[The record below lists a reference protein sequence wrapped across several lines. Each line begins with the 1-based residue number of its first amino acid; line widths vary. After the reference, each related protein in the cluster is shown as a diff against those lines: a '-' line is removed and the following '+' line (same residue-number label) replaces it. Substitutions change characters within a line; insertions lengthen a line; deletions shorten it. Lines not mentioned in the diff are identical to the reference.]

1 MFATTSD
8 CIAVFSDD
16 TTLRSCLADTL
27 PPSATS
33 RTVVVIDWRMRGALR
48 LCTELTAVGDTG
60 VVMVAVPVTGD
71 AGIQALSAGAAGIV
85 YQSQPA
91 SDVARAVEVVARQQV
106 FAPRHVVVALW
117 TRFRAETE
125 RQQHMSE
132 PDLDERLSG
141 REREVYRHTAAGLS
155 NKELADRLSISEA
168 TVKVHLTHIFRK
180 LGVRSR
186 GELAAAY
193 FASSDSRTTFR

>member
-8 CIAVFSDD
+8 RIAVFSDD
-16 TTLRSCLADTL
+16 THLRSCLSDTL
-27 PPSATS
+27 LPSSTS
-33 RTVVVIDWRMRGALR
+33 RVVVVIDWRMSGALR
-48 LCTELTAVGDTG
+48 LCAELTAVGGTG

-71 AGIQALSAGAAGIV
+71 AGIQALTAGAGGIV
-85 YQSQPA
+85 YHSQPT
-91 SDVARAVEVVARQQV
+91 SHVARAVDVVGRREV

-117 TRFRAETE
+117 KRFKAETA
-125 RQQHMSE
+125 RPQQSSE
-132 PDLDERLSG
+132 PDLDRRLSG

-193 FASSDSRTTFR
+193 FGIIR

>member
-1 MFATTSD
+1 MFATSGR
-8 CIAVFSDD
+8 IAVFSDD
-16 TTLRSCLADTL
+16 TKLRTCLADTL
-27 PPSATS
+27 PPCSTS
-33 RTVVVIDWRMRGALR
+33 RIVVVIDWRMSGALR
-48 LCTELTAVGDTG
+48 LCAELTAVVGTS

-71 AGIQALSAGAAGIV
+71 AGIEALTAGAGGIV

-91 SDVARAVEVVARQQV
+91 SDVARAVEVVARQEV
-106 FAPRHVVVALW
+106 FAPRHVVVELW
-117 TRFRAETE
+117 TRLRAEAE
-125 RQQHMSE
+125 RHQQMSE
-132 PDLDERLSG
+132 PDRDERLSG

-155 NKELADRLSISEA
+155 NKELANRLSISEA

-193 FASSDSRTTFR
+193 FGIIR

>member
-8 CIAVFSDD
+8 RIAVFSDD
-16 TTLRSCLADTL
+16 TSLHSCLTDTL
-27 PPSATS
+27 PPCPPS
-33 RTVVVIDWRMRGALR
+33 RSVVVIDWRVIGALR
-48 LCTELTAVGDTG
+48 LCADFTTCGTG
-60 VVMVAVPVTGD
+60 VVMIAVPDTVD
-71 AGIQALSAGAAGIV
+71 AGIQALTAGAGGIV

-91 SDVARAVEVVARQQV
+91 SHVVRAVDVVARLEV

-117 TRFRAETE
+117 KRFKAEAA
-125 RQQHMSE
+125 RHQQSSE
-132 PDLDERLSG
+132 PGLDRGLSG

-155 NKELADRLSISEA
+155 NKELADHLSISEA

-193 FASSDSRTTFR
+193 FGISR

>member
-1 MFATTSD
+1 MFATTPD
-8 CIAVFSDD
+8 RIAVFSDD
-16 TTLRSCLADTL
+16 TTLHNCLTDSL
-27 PPSATS
+27 PPCPTS
-33 RTVVVIDWRMRGALR
+33 RGVVVIDWRTIGALR
-48 LCTELTAVGDTG
+48 LCAELTTCGTG
-60 VVMVAVPVTGD
+60 VVMIAVPDTVD
-71 AGIQALSAGAAGIV
+71 AGIQALTAGAGGIV
-85 YQSQPA
+85 YQSQPTG
-91 SDVARAVEVVARQQV
+91 DVARAVDVVAKREV

-117 TRFRAETE
+117 KRSKAEAA
-125 RQQHMSE
+125 RHQQSGE
-132 PDLDERLSG
+132 PDLDGRLSG

-193 FASSDSRTTFR
+193 FGIIR

>member
-1 MFATTSD
+1 MFATTTD
-8 CIAVFSDD
+8 RIAVFSDD
-16 TTLRSCLADTL
+16 TTLHRCLTDTL
-27 PPSATS
+27 PPCPTA
-33 RTVVVIDWRMRGALR
+33 RTVVVIDWRMSGALR
-48 LCTELTAVGDTG
+48 LCAEITAVGGTG

-71 AGIQALSAGAAGIV
+71 AGIEALTAGAGGIV
-85 YQSQPA
+85 YHSQPT
-91 SDVARAVEVVARQQV
+91 SDVARAVEVVAKQEV

-117 TRFRAETE
+117 TRLRAETG
-125 RQQHMSE
+125 RHQQMSE
-132 PDLDERLSG
+132 PDRDERLSA

-193 FASSDSRTTFR
+193 FGISR